1 MVDMMVALSQKMADE
16 NTPIHTSDI
25 KPIFESLIKQ
35 NMDQHGTSPFDQQV
49 SDALLDTAKKQFE
62 ARTDG
67 LKANKKDDNRID
79 AEGSVKNFFS
89 WIAVIICIQLGV
101 DPACILNT
109 DSTQKTLGAKSGKE
123 TERIHVPKKM
133 STKEKKTLVSNVKK
147 RTSLSQSIHLTMSI
161 AQVVVGF

>member
-1 MVDMMVALSQKMADE
+1 MADE

-49 SDALLDTAKKQFE
+49 GDALLDTAKKQFE

-89 WIAVIICIQLGV
+89 WIAVINEFV
-101 DPACILNT
+101 FNWA
-109 DSTQKTLGAKSGKE
+109 
-123 TERIHVPKKM
+123 
-133 STKEKKTLVSNVKK
+133 
-147 RTSLSQSIHLTMSI
+147 
-161 AQVVVGF
+161 